1 MLRAYSKAAAGSN
14 PNQQASRRLI
24 GASYFEENSTM
35 AKLAIWVML
44 KAKPGKEA
52 DVEAFLKQGAVMS
65 NDEAQTV
72 NWYGVKMGP
81 GIYGVFDTF
90 NDEEG
95 RDAHLN
101 GPIARALM
109 ANASELFSN
118 EIRVEKMEIL
128 ADK

>member
-1 MLRAYSKAAAGSN
+1 
-14 PNQQASRRLI
+14 
-24 GASYFEENSTM
+24 M

-65 NDEAQTV
+65 NDEARTV

-90 NDEEG
+90 NDEDG

-101 GPIARALM
+101 GAIARALM